1 MKTYNYYIE
10 GLDNRNNFKSHYIE
24 HVNKRKVIKHLINWY
39 RNQKIKDQ
47 GFPSKEKR
55 NCGSKANRSLPTD
68 KSNIV
73 AGFPKVNIGNIEIPL
88 FVTLAAPEI

>member
-39 RNQKIKDQ
+39 RNQKIKIT
-47 GFPSKEKR
+47 GYSLYTFNGKENYRLKNYDVIKQF
-55 NCGSKANRSLPTD
+55 NCKTFFDYWR
-68 KSNIV
+68 
-73 AGFPKVNIGNIEIPL
+73 
-88 FVTLAAPEI
+88 